1 MLQLFSELFFFFFKF
16 TFGCAGSSLLLS
28 GLSLVMV
35 SGGTLGCN
43 VWACCGG
50 GFSCCGAVSR
60 HTSFNTFG
68 SQA

>member
-1 MLQLFSELFFFFFKF
+1 MLQLFSKLFFFFFKF

-28 GLSLVMV
+28 GLSLVVV
-35 SGGTLGCN
+35 SGGYSWLHCVGLLLQ
-43 VWACCGG
+43 
-50 GFSCCGAVSR
+50 CGAVSR